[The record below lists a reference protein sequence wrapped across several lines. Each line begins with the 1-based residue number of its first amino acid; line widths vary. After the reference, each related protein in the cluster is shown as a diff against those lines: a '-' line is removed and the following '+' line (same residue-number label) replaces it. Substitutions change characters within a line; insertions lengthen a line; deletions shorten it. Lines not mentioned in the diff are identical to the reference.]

1 MKHEEKHY
9 RRFSEEL
16 KRDLVKSIDLGK
28 LTVREVGKLYDVSC
42 PAVYKWLGKYSKHY
56 RRQTRLVMEKKSASH
71 KLKKQEDRIK
81 ELEAALGR
89 KQMRID
95 YLEKLIEIADKD
107 LGIDI
112 EKKGVRPPLNGSGG
126 TEHNTPGQ

>member
-1 MKHEEKHY
+1 MRNAEKPY

-16 KRDLVKSIDLGK
+16 KRDLVKSMDLGK
-28 LTVREVGKLYDVSC
+28 LTVSEVSKLYDVSC
-42 PAVYKWLGKYSKHY
+42 QAVYKWLGKYSKHY
-56 RRQTRLVMEKKSASH
+56 RRQTRLVMEKKSVSS
-71 KLKKQEDRIK
+71 KLKQQQAQIK
-81 ELEAALGR
+81 ELESALGR

-112 EKKGVRPPLNGSGG
+112 EKKSVRPPSNGSG
-126 TEHNTPGQ
+126 NTKTNIAGQ